1 MNREQTTQNTCAITH
16 CRKPSPDLTICH
28 GCVDDVETELTKFT
42 RPEIDRLYAI
52 AYGLEQ
58 SADRTA
64 LNQTAEGET
73 PPDALTLGVW
83 ELANN
88 IAHHWPA
95 KLPYLAKDPEAKTL
109 YWQIINGCQTAQ
121 RTINGDPKEYA
132 NGDIRE
138 VNRELA
144 TPKTIDG
151 VIEWAW
157 ERFDLRITKKQI
169 YNWTHRGKLR
179 AYKIPGMQH
188 KLYRPKDVLE
198 HV

>member
-1 MNREQTTQNTCAITH
+1 MREGTRQHVCEIKHCGQPAPTT
-16 CRKPSPDLTICH
+16 TICH
-28 GCVDDVETELTKFT
+28 GCVDDVETELNKFT
-42 RPEIDRLYAI
+42 SPEIQRLYAI

-58 SADRTA
+58 SADRAARETA
-64 LNQTAEGET
+64 NDGET
-73 PPDALTLGVW
+73 PDALTLGLW

-88 IAHHWPA
+88 IAHEWPA
-95 KLPYLAKDPEAKTL
+95 LLPYLAKDPHAKTL
-109 YWQIINGCQTAQ
+109 YWKIINGCETAQ

-151 VIEWAW
+151 VIQWAW

-169 YNWTHRGKLR
+169 YNWTQRGKLR
-179 AYKIPGMQH
+179 AYKIPGMQN